1 MVRRPPGAPILI
13 AGFPFP
19 AGQVEIVRERLEP
32 LAVEIGRAL
41 RRARQRRGMTLRG
54 VGAASNGRFMAT
66 SVAGY
71 ERGER
76 NISLERFILLCQLY
90 DVPPDR
96 LLAEILRATEGRPEA
111 QIDLTTLESLGSA
124 EGALVSGF
132 VRQVSSLRREPPTE
146 AVSLRA
152 GDVAA
157 LATASG
163 RTAEELEEA
172 LAKAAR
178 R

>member
-1 MVRRPPGAPILI
+1 MAPEPQLLSSGPYRLKVMVPVSAKPPL
-13 AGFPFP
+13 
-19 AGQVEIVRERLEP
+19 
-32 LAVEIGRAL
+32 
-41 RRARQRRGMTLRG
+41 
-54 VGAASNGRFMAT
+54 
-66 SVAGY
+66 SVAV
-71 ERGER
+71 
-76 NISLERFILLCQLY
+76 S
-90 DVPPDR
+90 
-96 LLAEILRATEGRPEA
+96 
-111 QIDLTTLESLGSA
+111 TT
-124 EGALVSGF
+124 
-132 VRQVSSLRREPPTE
+132 EPPTE